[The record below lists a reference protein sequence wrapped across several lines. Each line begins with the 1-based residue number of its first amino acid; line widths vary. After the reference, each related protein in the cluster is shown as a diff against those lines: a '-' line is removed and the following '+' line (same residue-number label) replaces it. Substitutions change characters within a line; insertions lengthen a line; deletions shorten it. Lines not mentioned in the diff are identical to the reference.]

1 MAKIMRY
8 ILRLLWLV
16 PLLGLVACG
25 DDFALSTKYYYVK
38 PENKAWL
45 VTDSLL
51 GIPYAMVDNNGITY
65 NFTGVR
71 TSHDFSEALSGFL
84 FIPTQK
90 SYRENYYS
98 TSVSNYGTSFSM
110 YLYASYTNN
119 NDDDMHMYLTGIS
132 MHCSLASREVTYFG
146 CDENNVEW
154 TQTDE
159 NTTTKV
165 FVKVDK
171 LNSLTVQNQTYNE
184 VLHFY
189 LKDPIGVIKRN
200 QCTDLYYAKGIGLI
214 KYTLKSGIVFERI
227 TN

>member
-1 MAKIMRY
+1 MAKTIQY
-8 ILRLLWLV
+8 IRRLLWLA

-45 VTDSLL
+45 VNDSLI
-51 GIPYAMVDNNGITY
+51 GVPYAMVDNNGITY

-110 YLYASYTNN
+110 YLYASYTNT

-132 MHCSLASREVTYFG
+132 MHCSLTSREVTYFG

-154 TQTDE
+154 TQSDE

-189 LKDPIGVIKRN
+189 LKDPIGVIKPN

>member
-1 MAKIMRY
+1 MAKTMRY

-38 PENKAWL
+38 PESKAWL
-45 VTDSLL
+45 VNDSLVDV
-51 GIPYAMVDNNGITY
+51 PYAMVDNNGITY
-65 NFTGVR
+65 NFTGMNS
-71 TSHDFSEALSGFL
+71 SHGFSEGLSGFL
-84 FIPTQK
+84 FVPTRK

-98 TSVSNYGTSFSM
+98 SSVSNYGTSFSM
-110 YLYASYTNN
+110 YLYASHTYDH
-119 NDDDMHMYLTGIS
+119 DDEIHFYLTRIYIDCTLES
-132 MHCSLASREVTYFG
+132 QEVTYFG

-165 FVKVDK
+165 FVNVDK
-171 LNSLTVQNQTYNE
+171 LDSLTVRNHTYTD

-189 LKDPIGVIKRN
+189 LKDPIGVIKPN

-227 TN
+227 MN

>member
-1 MAKIMRY
+1 MAKTMRY

-98 TSVSNYGTSFSM
+98 TSVSNDGTAFSM

-132 MHCSLASREVTYFG
+132 MNCSLASREVTYFG

-184 VLHFY
+184 VLHCY
-189 LKDPIGVIKRN
+189 LKDPIGVIKPN

-214 KYTLKSGIVFERI
+214 KYKLKSNIVFERVA
-227 TN
+227 N